1 MKMSY
6 KERYNIRK
14 EKEKKL
20 LAVKVVMIF
29 VMMIAE
35 LYLAII
41 ISPGYP
47 VISGMILG
55 TILSQVMKVADFYD
69 YEETDE
75 RL

>member
-1 MKMSY
+1 MSY

-55 TILSQVMKVADFYD
+55 IILSQVMKVADFYD

>member
-1 MKMSY
+1 MSY

-29 VMMIAE
+29 VMMFAE

-41 ISPGYP
+41 ISPEYP

-69 YEETDE
+69 YEEDIS
-75 RL
+75 